1 MTAVM
6 PERPTT
12 PTLQERINAA
22 LEPFFREAAF
32 HAQFSDKLWNALVS
46 PRETT
51 TDLTIRGVPVTLT
64 AAPGPMDRECMV
76 QTKDRLYSLRLWAG
90 ARVHVD
96 ASGRV
101 DVEPQFEGAE

>member
-1 MTAVM
+1 MTAIM
-6 PERPTT
+6 PERPAA

-64 AAPGPMDRECMV
+64 AAAGPMERERMV

-96 ASGRV
+96 AFGRV
-101 DVEPQFEGAE
+101 DVEPQFGGAE